1 MLRSTSGFCACI
13 LCDELQLKQAQYF
26 VPDRELER
34 RPAAL
39 LLHYYLIQTRQMHW
53 LIETPSHF
61 NFSSG

>member
-26 VPDRELER
+26 LPDRELER

-39 LLHYYLIQTRQMHW
+39 LLHYYLIQTRQ
-53 LIETPSHF
+53 
-61 NFSSG
+61 N